1 MKKLPLQGKFR
12 VFNNVD
18 RFSFYFFLF
27 FSSFVFGN
35 LFPSIS
41 LTYILSPLMQTSL
54 QPFRFLLGPLWA
66 ISVRL
71 FLTRSQNQTTAT
83 ALGQD
88 TWQAAKLPLMPM
100 NQIRPLTENEEL
112 SMSAQR
118 KQSCQKPEGTNEIG
132 AENIKNFWLRGFRD
146 LKPKNSA
153 AAQHIT
159 TQHVSTHLPE
169 KPAESW
175 ASDIFQPPNFLSAA
189 LAVCLYEF
197 FSYAEH
203 RLLGVPRI
211 KPSTKFMGRF
221 ASTKLTERLRSRKP
235 QETSMDQVRP
245 QEPHNA
251 SGFGPRPDVPRRIRI
266 LRTFKIGFFLGLFVD
281 AFKVGS

>member
-41 LTYILSPLMQTSL
+41 LTYILSPFVQTSL

-66 ISVRL
+66 ISVRF
-71 FLTRSQNQTTAT
+71 FLTHSQSQTTAT

-88 TWQAAKLPLMPM
+88 TSQAAKLPLTPM
-100 NQIRPLTENEEL
+100 NQIRPLEG
-112 SMSAQR
+112 MSGQR
-118 KQSCQKPEGTNEIG
+118 QQSWQKPETTNEIG
-132 AENIKNFWLRGFRD
+132 AEKRKNFWLRGFRD

-153 AAQHIT
+153 AVQQIT
-159 TQHVSTHLPE
+159 TQHMRTHLLE

-197 FSYAEH
+197 FSYLEH
-203 RLLGVPRI
+203 RLLGVARI
-211 KPSTKFMGRF
+211 KTSTKFMSPS
-221 ASTKLTERLRSRKP
+221 ASTKLTERLRPRKP

-245 QEPHNA
+245 QELQSA
-251 SGFGPRPDVPRRIRI
+251 SGFGPRPDMPRRIRI

>member
-12 VFNNVD
+12 VCNNVD

-41 LTYILSPLMQTSL
+41 LTYILSPLVQTSL

-66 ISVRL
+66 MSVRF
-71 FLTRSQNQTTAT
+71 FLTHSQNQTTAT

-88 TWQAAKLPLMPM
+88 TWQAALLPLTPM
-100 NQIRPLTENEEL
+100 NQIRPLEAL
-112 SMSAQR
+112 SMSGQR
-118 KQSCQKPEGTNEIG
+118 HQSSQKPETTNEIG
-132 AENIKNFWLRGFRD
+132 AEKIKNFWLRGFRD
-146 LKPKNSA
+146 LKPKNLA
-153 AAQHIT
+153 AVQQIT
-159 TQHVSTHLPE
+159 TQHLRTHLLE

-211 KPSTKFMGRF
+211 KPSMKFMSPS
-221 ASTKLTERLRSRKP
+221 ALTKLTERLRPRKP

-245 QEPHNA
+245 QEPQSA